1 MSDVAQQALTEEAV
15 RSLFRYAEVKVEDQR
30 ISEKSGEYAELLSI
44 SRSEGFRPLG
54 ETPPASAFNADW
66 E

>member
-1 MSDVAQQALTEEAV
+1 MSDVAQPALTEEAV
-15 RSLFRYAEVKVEDQR
+15 RSLFRYAEIKVEDQR
-30 ISEKSGEYAELLSI
+30 IAEKLGEYAELLSI

-54 ETPPASAFNADW
+54 ETSPASAFNADW